1 MTQHPTDGPGGQSP
15 IGRMPLGQLF
25 GQPTGLPPAAAPGR
39 KGGILIVCTGNI
51 CRSPFIERL
60 LAHHLIGVD
69 VQVTSAGTR
78 ALVGEPMQPASEQ
91 LLGERGVGPA
101 GFRARQLTEQ
111 LAAAAD
117 IVLTATREH
126 RSQVVQLAPAALR
139 RTFAIADF
147 ADLCAALPAPPW
159 PLRPMERADDPPLR
173 RLVGQLAA
181 IRPQVAPRQADD
193 ADISDPFRQE
203 FAVYEQMAQQ
213 VDGFVPPTI
222 AAIQAALTA
231 GPPLT

>member
-1 MTQHPTDGPGGQSP
+1 MTQQSTAGPGGQSST
-15 IGRMPLGQLF
+15 GRMPLGQIF
-25 GQPTGLPPAAAPGR
+25 GQTAAAPQPAAAARSGR
-39 KGGILIVCTGNI
+39 ILIVCTGNI

-69 VQVTSAGTR
+69 VEVTSAGTR
-78 ALVGEPMQPASEQ
+78 ALVGEPMQPPSEQ

-101 GFRARQLTEQ
+101 GFRATQLTEH
-111 LAAAAD
+111 LATAAD

-126 RSQVVQLAPAALR
+126 RSQVVQLAPAALK

-159 PLRPMERADDPPLR
+159 PLRPMERTDDPPLR

-193 ADISDPFRQE
+193 ADIPDPFRQE

-213 VDGFVPPTI
+213 VDGFVPSTV

-231 GPPLT
+231 GPPLR